1 MRWSDINLRERRWTY
16 QPQKQ
21 KESKKEEVHVPL
33 SEKVIETIKRRQ
45 NKEDCVFETD
55 YLVVRRQWIKM
66 RLGLPCHLRDLTI
79 HDLKR
84 THVHVIGSK
93 DFLLVQHSLQ
103 HKVGGA
109 TGHYVRSSAT
119 FEERK
124 KGVDKLTNQLF
135 K

>member
-1 MRWSDINLRERRWTY
+1 M
-16 QPQKQ
+16 
-21 KESKKEEVHVPL
+21 
-33 SEKVIETIKRRQ
+33 
-45 NKEDCVFETD
+45 FETD

-79 HDLKR
+79 HDLRR
-84 THVHVIGSK
+84 THVHFIGSK